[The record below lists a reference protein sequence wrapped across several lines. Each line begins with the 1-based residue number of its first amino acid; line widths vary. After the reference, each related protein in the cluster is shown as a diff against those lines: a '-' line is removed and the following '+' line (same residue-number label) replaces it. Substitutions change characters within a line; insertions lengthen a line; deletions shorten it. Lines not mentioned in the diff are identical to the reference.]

1 MRCAIYIR
9 VSTDRVEQK
18 DSLEHQKNYFLNYI
32 KENNYSLYKIYQDVA
47 SGTSTKN
54 RNDFLELI
62 EDIKNNKIDLV
73 LTKEI
78 SRLSRSMI
86 DTGSFAELC
95 SEKGVGIIAVNNGI
109 DTLTSNPQF
118 LGLYSFLAQYEA
130 ENTSARIKTA
140 LNTIAK
146 SGFYKGSIAPYG
158 YYIDNK
164 ILKIRDDYTPSIVRR
179 IYKEYQDG
187 KGIDTIARHLTRDNI
202 PTPATVANKKNAG
215 AFWAGRAVQLI
226 LTNRNYT
233 GDLTQCKSSVTSI
246 RTKKRKQN
254 NPEDFVIV
262 ENTHTAIIPKEEFE
276 YVQELL
282 NRRSRKQ
289 NNNRKST
296 HLFSNLLFCHD
307 CGKGMHFKKNRKG
320 YVCGN
325 FDKNGKYGGCTSHII
340 READLENIII
350 NDIKII
356 LKNIKVNYTNKIE
369 SKLDKEKLSI
379 EKKLNEYQKRISTFN
394 NTKKTAL
401 LKLCS
406 NVIND
411 TEYRSLIDYIDN
423 QIQDISA
430 NIIEL
435 TTTLDKLN
443 TLTNDD
449 FTKLANE
456 LSSID
461 TLNKEIL
468 NRLIKRIEVKEN
480 GDVKIYY
487 RFSHLHSTYN

>member
-1 MRCAIYIR
+1 MRCGIYIR
-9 VSTDRVEQK
+9 VSTDRLEQK
-18 DSLEHQKNYFLNYI
+18 DSLENQKNYFLNYI

-47 SGTSTKN
+47 SGTSTKH
-54 RNDFLELI
+54 RTGFLELI
-62 EDIKNNKIDLV
+62 EDIKSNKIDLV
-73 LTKEI
+73 VTKEI

-86 DTGSFAELC
+86 DTGTFSELC

-130 ENTSARIKTA
+130 ENTSNRIRTA

-146 SGFYKGSIAPYG
+146 SGFFKGSIAPYG
-158 YYIDNK
+158 YFIDNK
-164 ILKIRDDYTPSIVRR
+164 ILKIRDDYIPDIVRR
-179 IYKEYQDG
+179 IYKEYQEG

-202 PTPATVANKKNAG
+202 PTPAQVANKKNAG
-215 AFWAGRAVQLI
+215 QFWTGRTVQLI

-246 RTKKRKQN
+246 RTKARKQN

-262 ENTHTAIIPKEEFE
+262 ENTHEAIIPKNEFE

-296 HLFSNLLFCHD
+296 HLFSNLLFCAD

-325 FDKNGKYGGCTSHII
+325 YDKNGKYGGCTSHII
-340 READLENIII
+340 REANLERVIL
-350 NDIKII
+350 NDIEVI
-356 LKNIKVNYTNKIE
+356 LKNIKINYTNKIH
-369 SKLDKEKLSI
+369 SKINKEKLTI
-379 EKKLNEYQKRISTFN
+379 EKDLRDYEKKIISFN
-394 NTKKTAL
+394 DTKSNAIV
-401 LKLCS
+401 KLCS
-406 NVIND
+406 NIISD
-411 TEYRSLIDYIDN
+411 TEYRTLVEHIDN
-423 QIQDISA
+423 QIRVIET

-435 TTTLDKLN
+435 NTKLDKLN
-443 TLTNDD
+443 SLTCDD
-449 FTKLANE
+449 LSELTNE
-456 LSSID
+456 LSNIN

-468 NRLIKRIEVKEN
+468 NRLIKKIEVKEN
-480 GDVKIYY
+480 GDMKIYY
-487 RFSHLHSTYN
+487 RFSHLLFTY